1 MTRHHPDSL
10 SLMDYSAGSLSEPLA
25 LCIRLHLDECSE
37 CRGRADMLDSLGAV
51 MMERQPKVSVK
62 EEMFSNILARI
73 DDEMAMSAE
82 QAASLESA
90 SGHRQPRRSALQK
103 LLGEDINQ
111 LPWKRQLGDVSV
123 LDISDRF
130 PGQSQQVVL
139 QKLAAG
145 GKAPA
150 HTHRGDE
157 TTIVLQGA
165 FADQNGVFNQWDY
178 VVLNEKDEHKPVAVG
193 CEDCITLSVLSAPVK
208 LTGTFSRM
216 LNPFIR

>member
-10 SLMDYSAGSLSEPLA
+10 TLMEYSAGNLTEPHA
-25 LCIRLHLDECSE
+25 LCIRLHLDQCPH
-37 CRGRADMLDSLGAV
+37 CRSRVDTLDSLGAV
-51 MMERQPKVSVK
+51 MMEHQPKADVS
-62 EEMFSNILARI
+62 ESMFDSILSRI
-73 DDEMAMSAE
+73 DSDTGQNQVVTPVMSRM
-82 QAASLESA
+82 S
-90 SGHRQPRRSALQK
+90 PLQK
-103 LLGEDINQ
+103 LLGEDLNS

-123 LDISDRF
+123 LDISERF
-130 PGQSQQVVL
+130 PGQSEQVVL

-150 HTHRGDE
+150 HTHRGEE

-165 FADQNGVFNQWDY
+165 FADQKGVFNQWDF
-178 VVLNEKDEHKPVAVG
+178 VVLNDQDEHKPVAVG

-208 LTGTFSRM
+208 LTGTFTRM

>member
-1 MTRHHPDSL
+1 MTRHHPDTL
-10 SLMDYSAGSLSEPLA
+10 TLMEYSAGNLSEPHA
-25 LCIRLHLDECSE
+25 LCIRLHLDQCPH
-37 CRGRADMLDSLGAV
+37 CRSRVDTLDSLGAV
-51 MMERQPKVSVK
+51 MMESQPQVDVSSD
-62 EEMFSNILARI
+62 MFDSILSRI
-73 DDEMAMSAE
+73 DSEPDITEKYISAQARRMS
-82 QAASLESA
+82 
-90 SGHRQPRRSALQK
+90 PLQK
-103 LLGEDINQ
+103 LLGDDLND

-123 LDISDRF
+123 LDISEKF
-130 PGQSQQVVL
+130 PGQSEQVVL

-165 FADQNGVFNQWDY
+165 FADQKGVFNQWDF
-178 VVLNEKDEHKPVAVG
+178 VVLNQEDEHKPVAVG

-208 LTGTFSRM
+208 LTGTFTRL

>member
-10 SLMDYSAGSLSEPLA
+10 TLMEYSAGNLTEPHA
-25 LCIRLHLDECSE
+25 LCIRLHLDQCPH
-37 CRGRADMLDSLGAV
+37 CRSRVDTLDSLGAV
-51 MMERQPKVSVK
+51 MMEHQPKADVS
-62 EEMFSNILARI
+62 ESMFDSILSRI
-73 DDEMAMSAE
+73 DSDTGENEVVNRVINRMS
-82 QAASLESA
+82 
-90 SGHRQPRRSALQK
+90 PLQK
-103 LLGEDINQ
+103 LLGEDLNS

-123 LDISDRF
+123 LDISERF
-130 PGQSQQVVL
+130 PGQSEQVVL

-150 HTHRGDE
+150 HTHRGEE

-165 FADQNGVFNQWDY
+165 FADQKGVFNQWDF
-178 VVLNEKDEHKPVAVG
+178 VVLNDQDEHKPVAVG

-208 LTGTFSRM
+208 LTGTFTRM

>member
-1 MTRHHPDSL
+1 MTKHHPDTL
-10 SLMDYSAGSLSEPLA
+10 ILMEYSAGNLSEPHA
-25 LCIRLHLDECSE
+25 LCIRLHLDQCPH
-37 CRGRADMLDSLGAV
+37 CRSRVDTLDSLGAV
-51 MMERQPKVSVK
+51 MMESQPQVGVSSD
-62 EEMFSNILARI
+62 MFDSILSRI
-73 DDEMAMSAE
+73 DSEPNMTEEYISTRAKRV
-82 QAASLESA
+82 
-90 SGHRQPRRSALQK
+90 GPLQK
-103 LLGEDINQ
+103 LLGEDLNS

-123 LDISDRF
+123 LDISERF
-130 PGQSQQVVL
+130 PGQSEQVVL

-165 FADQNGVFNQWDY
+165 FADQKGVFNQWDF
-178 VVLNEKDEHKPVAVG
+178 VVLNQDDDHKPVAVG

-208 LTGTFSRM
+208 LTGTFTRL

>member
-10 SLMDYSAGSLSEPLA
+10 SLMEYSAGNLSEPHA
-25 LCIRLHLDECSE
+25 LCIRLHLDECPH
-37 CRGRADMLDSLGAV
+37 CRSRVDTLDSLGAV
-51 MMERQPKVSVK
+51 MMEQQPKVTVS
-62 EEMFSNILARI
+62 ENMFDSILSAIDSEPARSS
-73 DDEMAMSAE
+73 DFAPA
-82 QAASLESA
+82 
-90 SGHRQPRRSALQK
+90 PRMGALQK
-103 LLGEDINQ
+103 LLGDDINK

-123 LDISDRF
+123 LDITDRF
-130 PGQSQQVVL
+130 PGQSEQVVL

-150 HTHRGDE
+150 HTHRGEE

-165 FADQNGVFNQWDY
+165 FADQKGVFNQWDF
-178 VVLNEKDEHKPVAVG
+178 VVLNDQDEHKPVAVG

-208 LTGTFSRM
+208 LTGTFTRM

>member
-10 SLMDYSAGSLSEPLA
+10 SLMEYSAGNLSEPHA
-25 LCIRLHLDECSE
+25 LCIRLHLDKCPH
-37 CRGRADMLDSLGAV
+37 CRSRVDTLDSLGAV
-51 MMERQPKVSVK
+51 MMEQQPKVSVSAN
-62 EEMFSNILARI
+62 MFDNI
-73 DDEMAMSAE
+73 MAQRDGGLGAE
-82 QAASLESA
+82 NEADASSRA
-90 SGHRQPRRSALQK
+90 PRVGALQK
-103 LLGEDINQ
+103 LLGEDLNS

-123 LDISDRF
+123 LDITDRF
-130 PGQSQQVVL
+130 PGQKEQVVL

-150 HTHRGDE
+150 HTHRGEE

-165 FADQNGVFNQWDY
+165 FADQKGVFNQWDF
-178 VVLNEKDEHKPVAVG
+178 VVLNDEDEHKPVAVG

-208 LTGTFSRM
+208 LTGTFTRM

>member
-1 MTRHHPDSL
+1 MTRHHPDTL
-10 SLMDYSAGSLSEPLA
+10 SLMEYSAGNLSEPHA
-25 LCIRLHLDECSE
+25 LCIRLHLDECSH
-37 CRGRADMLDSLGAV
+37 CRSRVDTLDSLGAV
-51 MMERQPKVSVK
+51 MMEQQPKVSVS
-62 EEMFSNILARI
+62 ESMFDTILSRI
-73 DDEMAMSAE
+73 DSAPVDGPATPAAPRMS
-82 QAASLESA
+82 
-90 SGHRQPRRSALQK
+90 PLQK
-103 LLGEDINQ
+103 LLGKDIND

-130 PGQSQQVVL
+130 PDQKEQVVL

-165 FADQNGVFNQWDY
+165 FADQKGVFNQWDF
-178 VVLNEKDEHKPVAVG
+178 VVLNEEDEHKPVAVG

-208 LTGTFSRM
+208 LTGTFTRM

>member
-10 SLMDYSAGSLSEPLA
+10 TLMEYSAGNLTEPHA
-25 LCIRLHLDECSE
+25 LCIRLHLDQCSH
-37 CRGRADMLDSLGAV
+37 CRSRVDTLDSLGAV
-51 MMERQPKVSVK
+51 MMEHQPKVDVS
-62 EEMFSNILARI
+62 ESMFDSILSRI
-73 DDEMAMSAE
+73 DSDTGENEVVTRVINGMS
-82 QAASLESA
+82 
-90 SGHRQPRRSALQK
+90 PLQK
-103 LLGEDINQ
+103 LLGEDLDT

-123 LDISDRF
+123 LDISERF
-130 PGQSQQVVL
+130 PGQSEQVVL

-150 HTHRGDE
+150 HTHRGEE

-165 FADQNGVFNQWDY
+165 FADQKGVFNQWDC
-178 VVLNEKDEHKPVAVG
+178 VVLNDSDEHKAVAVG

-208 LTGTFSRM
+208 LTGTFTRM